1 MATTTAS
8 GGEGRSAS
16 EGKQGT
22 PWADSR
28 PGFTP
33 QTSPAYSSRLRLS
46 SVSPAYD
53 PSRSVAPTTAI
64 VRGWSRRERSTG
76 LVERPFHPA
85 PLQRAGDDQPLD
97 LAGALPDAVHA
108 QLAVEPLGHVGA
120 HVAAPAEYLQAAVR
134 AAAGRLAHE
143 QLRHRGLGVDDLGIG
158 AGVDQA
164 RHLERQQAPGGSVRG
179 GVRQRERHA
188 LVVHDSPPP
197 LLTRER
203 PGRGVLDQPP
213 HRADAARGDPEALL
227 GEPGAL
233 EVVAAAGPAD
243 HGVVRHLDAG
253 EADRRV
259 AVR

>member
-97 LAGALPDAVHA
+97 LAGALPDAIHA
-108 QLAVEPLGHVGA
+108 QLAIEALRHVGA

-143 QLRHRGLGVDDLGIG
+143 QLRHRGLGVDDLGVG

-164 RHLERQQAPGGSVRG
+164 RHLKRQQAPGGGVRG
-179 GVRQRERHA
+179 GRPRGERRA
-188 LVVHDSPPP
+188 LVALGPAAPS
-197 LLTRER
+197 LARGR
-203 PGRGVLDQPP
+203 PGGGSPAHPP
-213 HRADAARGDPEALL
+213 HRPAPARGAPEALS
-227 GEPGAL
+227 GDQGAM
-233 EVVAAAGPAD
+233 EVFPPAEPAD

-253 EADRRV
+253 EAD
-259 AVR
+259 